1 MGVRLERLK
10 VIIPAAKK
18 RQSTDDS
25 MNPEMKIVKSCKL
38 GFSEVKAAMV
48 PPRAAQKVI
57 LSGLL
62 IERAEPV
69 AIAPLDALKAPV
81 VSRGWHRY

>member
-1 MGVRLERLK
+1 MISITLPRTSIIIKTSPMQHPRCRYRHNMGVRLERVK

-38 GFSEVKAAMV
+38 GVSEVKAAMV
-48 PPRAAQKVI
+48 PPRAAQ
-57 LSGLL
+57 
-62 IERAEPV
+62 
-69 AIAPLDALKAPV
+69 
-81 VSRGWHRY
+81 